1 MCAGSKFSFTN
12 TQPLYSSPD
21 SGSFGGANDIGA
33 TVKAQ
38 RGTITWPRHK
48 INNAGQTTCP
58 HGPTKWMWRPY
69 AEALYGLMME
79 EKLFP
84 LPYNAN
90 FAPPNRPPI
99 VQVVSLMFV
108 PTIHPRSFPEI

>member
-1 MCAGSKFSFTN
+1 
-12 TQPLYSSPD
+12 
-21 SGSFGGANDIGA
+21 
-33 TVKAQ
+33 
-38 RGTITWPRHK
+38 
-48 INNAGQTTCP
+48 
-58 HGPTKWMWRPY
+58 MWRPY

-99 VQVVSLMFV
+99 VQVVSLMFF